1 MLLQAIYILNLF
13 LFDPIVAVVAFLL
26 LVFAIS
32 TLVVVAVIICTVVD
46 DPVGTSPV
54 DLVAFAIFWT
64 GVGPMPRTLSN
75 GSLRF
80 PVESFGIKL
89 SMFRKM
95 GVRGTAMIIPHNN
108 FVSVIQVIISVS
120 IGKITP
126 ADPSAP
132 LEIDEHGRLN
142 IVI

>member
-64 GVGPMPRTLSN
+64 GVGPMPRTLTSS
-75 GSLRF
+75 SLRF
-80 PVESFGIKL
+80 PMEPF
-89 SMFRKM
+89 
-95 GVRGTAMIIPHNN
+95 
-108 FVSVIQVIISVS
+108 
-120 IGKITP
+120 
-126 ADPSAP
+126 
-132 LEIDEHGRLN
+132 
-142 IVI
+142 